1 MRATGFPYVALLVLQ
16 DGRMTLV
23 YRHEGRRGPGG
34 CPEGLLQG
42 LSAAMERFQP
52 VLVAAQADRVEREAT
67 TVSGRRCVMR
77 AEGNCTMDGIVA
89 GFPPCNTI
97 IDSFVVGV

>member
-1 MRATGFPYVALLVLQ
+1 VLH

-34 CPEGLLQG
+34 SPEDLLQG

-67 TVSGRRCVMR
+67 TVSGRRCDACR
-77 AEGNCTMDGIVA
+77 GPLRDGRHC
-89 GFPPCNTI
+89 GWL
-97 IDSFVVGV
+97 SSLQHYHR